1 MSSLDKY
8 KVPREQVDVEALAQE
23 LARYNQI
30 CAEDTE
36 FLDYDHAAR
45 DRITAEL
52 YANPDCKPSA
62 FPHDTVGGDD
72 EPLEK
77 YDAYLAQ
84 VNAAIAD
91 LTPPKSLEDRVVRN
105 HLAFAALMVFMRY
118 KVGYALLDHYDL
130 RMKVIRRY
138 SDLTTLWMD
147 NEYPRLF
154 PDRAAKL
161 KQDSAVPTPPTRGNP
176 LTPPSTNHS
185 DSPKAIPAGEVAHY
199 LANPQTLLGKRFLHT
214 PPPDGEQDYEGEW
227 AIESYSV
234 RMREGRV
241 EHEFQVLLEEMDG
254 ASLPMDREEVEFL
267 LKHSILVV

>member
-1 MSSLDKY
+1 MSGLDKY

-36 FLDYDHAAR
+36 ALDYDHAAR
-45 DRITAEL
+45 DRIMADL

-62 FPHDTVGGDD
+62 FPHDTVGGAD

-91 LTPPKSLEDRVVRN
+91 LTPPKSLEDRVARN
-105 HLAFAALMVFMRY
+105 HLAFAALMVFIKY
-118 KVGYALLDHYDL
+118 KVEYALLDYNDL
-130 RMKVIRRY
+130 GTKVMQRF
-138 SDLTTLWMD
+138 SELTRLWMD

-154 PDRAAKL
+154 PDRAAKR
-161 KQDSAVPTPPTRGNP
+161 KQNSAVSTPPTRGNP
-176 LTPPSTNHS
+176 LTPPSTRHS
-185 DSPKAIPAGEVAHY
+185 GRPKAIPVGEVAQY
-199 LANPQTLLGKRFLHT
+199 LANPSTMLGKRFLHT
-214 PPPDGEQDYEGEW
+214 PPRGEEQDYKGEW
-227 AIESYSV
+227 TMESYST

-241 EHEFQVLLEEMDG
+241 DHEFQVVLEAMDG

-267 LKHSILVV
+267 LKYSTLVV